1 MMKLPAL
8 VPYTILGLVL
18 ACKVETY
25 EPGEFHRVIPEKD
38 FVAIP
43 IGTPSA
49 DVEKSIGKPS
59 TVVPGAEEEWRYT
72 VLRGDAPTLTSFLFR
87 GNRKIELAE
96 GVVSFAA
103 GKVVRVRVES
113 APKKPTPSQPG

>member
-1 MMKLPAL
+1 MKLPTL
-8 VPYTILGLVL
+8 VLCAIVGFVL
-18 ACKVETY
+18 ACKVETH
-25 EPGEFHRVIPEKD
+25 EVRGLHRVIPEKE

-59 TVVPGAEEEWRYT
+59 AVISGAEEEWRYP
-72 VLRGDAPTLTSFLFR
+72 VLLGDAPKLRSFLFR
-87 GNRKIELAE
+87 RNRQLEVAE

-103 GKVVRVRVES
+103 GKVVRVRIES
-113 APKKPTPSQPG
+113 PAKKPRPSQLR